1 MEAIMA
7 RTTTDATASAS
18 VSTLIEATPLVRQA
32 HHALKGL
39 NHLLCN
45 TEDGTQIDATELACL
60 LLPIQE
66 RMFGALDELEAGCRN
81 AAVGS

>member
-1 MEAIMA
+1 MA
-7 RTTTDATASAS
+7 KTTTDATASAA
-18 VSTLIEATPLVRQA
+18 VSTLTEATPLVRQA

-45 TEDGTQIDATELACL
+45 TEDGTQVDATELACL

-66 RMFGALDELEAGCRN
+66 RMYGALDELEAGCRR
-81 AAVGS
+81 AVAHS